1 VRKLTS
7 SKEIHV
13 IHSSKEGGKIGIVYH
28 PHIARATELSIM
40 LSSTLQAEWTCS
52 SEEVGPDL
60 SPVSLVVSIGGDGTI
75 LRLARAFLSAR
86 IPLVGVNVGSLG
98 FLTEVSADETLK
110 LPEFIKSGGWID
122 ERSMLQVNLRGETFH
137 ALNDVVVARGEIPR
151 TTELRVNID
160 NEHFTTYRADGVIVA
175 SATGSTGYCLA
186 SGGPAI
192 HPQAKEMVLLPIS
205 PHLTFPYSLVLRGE
219 SSIEV
224 EAMKKVVVSLDGQL
238 NFNLEVGEKATI
250 TQSPYTTLFLRFHPP
265 SFFGKRLAE
274 IESRKG
280 KNRRCPPDSK
290 PD

>member
-1 VRKLTS
+1 VRNLTS

-13 IHSSKEGGKIGIVYH
+13 IHSSKEVGRIGIVYH
-28 PHIARATELSIM
+28 PHISGATELSTR
-40 LSSTLQAEWTCS
+40 LSSTLQADWTCS
-52 SEEVGPDL
+52 SEEIGPDL

-75 LRLARAFLSAR
+75 LRLARAFSSAR
-86 IPLVGVNVGSLG
+86 IPLVGVNVGGLG
-98 FLTEVSADETLK
+98 FLTEVSVDEAPK
-110 LPEFIKSGGWID
+110 LPELIKSGGWID
-122 ERSMLQVNLRGETFH
+122 ERSMLQVNLKGETFH
-137 ALNDVVVARGEIPR
+137 ILNDAVVARGEIPR

-192 HPQAKEMVLLPIS
+192 HPSSKEMVLLPIS
-205 PHLTFPYSLVLRGE
+205 PHLTFPYSLVLQGE

-224 EAMKKVVVSLDGQL
+224 EAIKKVVVSLDGQL
-238 NFNLEVGEKATI
+238 NFNLEVGEKVNI
-250 TQSPYTTLFLRFHPP
+250 TRSPYTTLFLRFHPP

-274 IESRKG
+274 IESRAS

-290 PD
+290 SD

>member
-1 VRKLTS
+1 M
-7 SKEIHV
+7 
-13 IHSSKEGGKIGIVYH
+13 HSSKERKVGIVYH
-28 PHIARATELSIM
+28 PHIARAAELSTM
-40 LSSTLQAEWTCS
+40 LSSALQADWVCS

-98 FLTEVSADETLK
+98 FLTEVSVDEMLK
-110 LPEFIKSGGWID
+110 LPELIKSGGWID
-122 ERSMLQVNLRGETFH
+122 ERSMLQVNLGGETFH
-137 ALNDVVVARGEIPR
+137 ILNDVVVARGEIPR

-192 HPQAKEMVLLPIS
+192 HPSSKEMVLLPIS
-205 PHLTFPYSLVLRGE
+205 PHLTFPYSLVLQGE

-224 EAMKKVVVSLDGQL
+224 EAIKKVVVSLDGQL
-238 NFNLEVGEKATI
+238 NFNLEVGEKVNI
-250 TQSPYTTLFLRFHPP
+250 TRSPYTTLFLRFHPP

-274 IESRKG
+274 IESRAS

-290 PD
+290 SD

>member
-1 VRKLTS
+1 M
-7 SKEIHV
+7 
-13 IHSSKEGGKIGIVYH
+13 HSSKEGKIGIVYH
-28 PHIARATELSIM
+28 PHIARATELSTR

-52 SEEVGPDL
+52 SEEIGPDL

-75 LRLARAFLSAR
+75 LRLARAFSSAQ

-110 LPEFIKSGGWID
+110 LPELIKSGGWID
-122 ERSMLQVNLRGETFH
+122 KRSMLQVNLRGEAFH

-186 SGGPAI
+186 SGGPVI

-238 NFNLEVGEKATI
+238 NFNLEVGEKTSI
-250 TQSPYTTLFLRFHPP
+250 TRSPYTTLFLRFHPP

-274 IESRKG
+274 IESRAG
-280 KNRRCPPDSK
+280 KNRRCSPDSK